1 VKAGRHR
8 RIVQLIGQSPVTSQ
22 TQLVK
27 MLRASGYPATQATVS
42 RDLDDLGAI
51 KVRRNGKVAYALPSE
66 LPAPAGEALKRMLTE
81 SVAAIELGGD
91 VLILKTPPGHA
102 SMVASALDRGD
113 IDGIAG
119 TIAGDD
125 TVLVVCK
132 PRVMPRA
139 IEKRLMSMIEAMP
152 V

>member
-8 RIVQLIGQSPVTSQ
+8 RIVQLIRQVPVTSQ
-22 TQLVK
+22 MQLVK
-27 MLRASGYPATQATVS
+27 LLRASGYPATQATVS
-42 RDLDDLGAI
+42 RDLEDLGAI
-51 KVRRNGKVAYALPSE
+51 KVRRNGKVAYALASE
-66 LPAPAGEALKRMLTE
+66 APAPAGEALKNMLAE

-91 VLILKTPPGHA
+91 ILILKTPPGHA
-102 SMVASALDRGD
+102 SMVAGALDRGV
-113 IDGIAG
+113 IAGIAG

-132 PRVMPRA
+132 SKVMPRV
-139 IEKRLMSMIEAMP
+139 IEKKLRSMIEAMP